1 MIDAKVKYLKVKDAA
16 GKEYLCPLD
25 ALKKLEQATDEE
37 LANCVEAEVVGRYS
51 SDHEVVNK

>member
-16 GKEYLCPLD
+16 GQEYLCPLD
-25 ALKKLEQATDEE
+25 ALKTLQQATAED

-51 SDHEVVNK
+51 SDHEVVDK

>member
-1 MIDAKVKYLKVKDAA
+1 MIDDKVKYLKVKDAA
-16 GKEYLCPLD
+16 GNEYLCPLD
-25 ALKKLEQATDEE
+25 ALKSLDKATDED